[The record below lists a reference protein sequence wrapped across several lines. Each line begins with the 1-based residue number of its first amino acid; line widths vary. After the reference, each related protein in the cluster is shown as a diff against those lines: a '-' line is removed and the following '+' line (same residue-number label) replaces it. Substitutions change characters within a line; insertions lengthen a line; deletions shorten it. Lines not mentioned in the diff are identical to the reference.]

1 MIKIDVDFQ
10 KKIGGQ
16 KTFKY
21 FMNLQG
27 EVYRDIDDR
36 KTSRFFVDGDGFFIK
51 QHFGIGWKE
60 IFKNLVQLKLP
71 ITGAKNEYEAINKLK
86 ALHIDTMDIV
96 GFSQQG
102 FNPAS
107 LQSFLITRE
116 LDNTISL
123 EDYCANWPEHPPV
136 YKEKKLLIQT
146 VAEIVK
152 KMHDNGINH
161 RDLYICH
168 FLMKKTDNVSD
179 LLFQNSCKLFL
190 IDLHRAQIRKNVPE
204 RWLVKDLGGLYFSA
218 MDIGLTK
225 RDLLRFIKIYR
236 GDSLRKVFEREA
248 GFWQKIEYKADVL
261 YGRPES
267 KKKR

>member
-1 MIKIDVDFQ
+1 MIEIDVDFQ
-10 KKIGGQ
+10 KKIGGE
-16 KTFKY
+16 KPFEY
-21 FMNLQG
+21 IMNIQG

-36 KTSRFFVDGDGFFIK
+36 ITSRFFVDGDGFFIK

>member
-1 MIKIDVDFQ
+1 MIEIDVDFE
-10 KKIGGQ
+10 KKNGGQ
-16 KTFKY
+16 KSFEY
-21 FMNLQG
+21 YMNIQG

-36 KTSRFFVDGDGFFIK
+36 KTSRFFVDGEGFFIK

-60 IFKNLVQLKLP
+60 IFKNLVQLKVP
-71 ITGAKNEYEAINKLK
+71 IIGAKNEYEAINKLK
-86 ALHIDTMDIV
+86 AIHIDTMDIV

-102 FNPAS
+102 INPAK

-123 EDYCANWPEHPPV
+123 EDYCANWPEHPAA
-136 YKEKKLLIQT
+136 YKEKKLLIQK

-168 FLMKKTDNVSD
+168 FLMKKMDNISAPVCE
-179 LLFQNSCKLFL
+179 NSFRLFL
-190 IDLHRAQIRKNVPE
+190 IDLHRTQIRKNVPE
-204 RWLVKDLGGLYFSA
+204 RWLVKDLGGLFFSA

-236 GDSLRKVFEREA
+236 RDSLRKIFERETR
-248 GFWQKIEYKADVL
+248 FWQKVEHKAIAL
-261 YGRPES
+261 YGKPES

>member
-1 MIKIDVDFQ
+1 
-10 KKIGGQ
+10 
-16 KTFKY
+16 
-21 FMNLQG
+21 
-27 EVYRDIDDR
+27 
-36 KTSRFFVDGDGFFIK
+36 
-51 QHFGIGWKE
+51 
-60 IFKNLVQLKLP
+60 
-71 ITGAKNEYEAINKLK
+71 
-86 ALHIDTMDIV
+86 MDIV

-136 YKEKKLLIQT
+136 YREKKLLIQT

-168 FLMKKTDNVSD
+168 FLMKKTDNVPED
-179 LLFQNSCKLFL
+179 CKLFL
-190 IDLHRAQIRKNVPE
+190 IDLHRTQIRKNVPE
-204 RWLVKDLGGLYFSA
+204 RWLVKDLGGLFFSA

-236 GDSLRKVFEREA
+236 GNSLRKIFKREA
-248 GFWQKIEYKADVL
+248 GFWQKIEHKANVL

>member
-1 MIKIDVDFQ
+1 MIEIDVDFQ

-16 KTFKY
+16 KTFEY
-21 FMNLQG
+21 FMNIQG

-36 KTSRFFVDGDGFFIK
+36 KTSRFFVESEGFFIK

-71 ITGAKNEYEAINKLK
+71 ITGAKNEYEAIKKLK
-86 ALHIDTMDIV
+86 VLHIDTMDIV

-102 FNPAS
+102 FSPAS

-123 EDYCANWPEHPPV
+123 EDYCENWPEHPPE
-136 YKEKKLLIQT
+136 YRKKKLLIQT

-152 KMHDNGINH
+152 KMHDNGVNH

-168 FLMKKTDNVSD
+168 FLMKKTDIGSED
-179 LLFQNSCKLFL
+179 CRLFL
-190 IDLHRAQIRKNVPE
+190 IDLHRAQIRKIVPE
-204 RWLVKDLGGLYFSA
+204 RWLVKDLAGLYFSS

-225 RDLLRFIKIYR
+225 RDILRFIKTYR
-236 GDSLRKVFEREA
+236 GNSFRKIFEQEA
-248 GFWQKIEYKADVL
+248 GFWQKIEHKAYVL

>member
-1 MIKIDVDFQ
+1 MDV
-10 KKIGGQ
+10 
-16 KTFKY
+16 
-21 FMNLQG
+21 
-27 EVYRDIDDR
+27 
-36 KTSRFFVDGDGFFIK
+36 
-51 QHFGIGWKE
+51 
-60 IFKNLVQLKLP
+60 
-71 ITGAKNEYEAINKLK
+71 
-86 ALHIDTMDIV
+86 V

-102 FNPAS
+102 FSPAS

-146 VAEIVK
+146 VAEVVK
-152 KMHDNGINH
+152 KMHDNCINH

-168 FLMKKTDNVSD
+168 FLMKKTDNVSAPLCQD
-179 LLFQNSCKLFL
+179 SCRLFL
-190 IDLHRAQIRKNVPE
+190 IDLHRTQIRKKVPE

-236 GDSLRKVFEREA
+236 GAPLRKIFERE
-248 GFWQKIEYKADVL
+248 GSFWKKIEHKANVL
-261 YGRPES
+261 YERPES

>member
-1 MIKIDVDFQ
+1 MIEIDVGFQ

-60 IFKNLVQLKLP
+60 IFKNLLQLKLP
-71 ITGAKNEYEAINKLK
+71 ITGAKNEYEAIKKLK

-123 EDYCANWPEHPPV
+123 EDYCANWSEHPPV
-136 YKEKKLLIQT
+136 YREKKLLIQT

-152 KMHDNGINH
+152 KMHGNGINH

-168 FLMKKTDNVSD
+168 FLMNKTDNLSAPLGQD
-179 LLFQNSCKLFL
+179 GCHLFL
-190 IDLHRAQIRKNVPE
+190 IDLHRTQIRKNVPE
-204 RWLVKDLGGLYFSA
+204 RWLVKDLAGLCFSS

-225 RDLLRFIKIYR
+225 RDLLHFIKIYR
-236 GDSLRKVFEREA
+236 GAPLRKIFERERS
-248 GFWQKIEYKADVL
+248 FWQKIEYKANVL
-261 YGRPES
+261 YGKPES